1 MLKPL
6 LNGNTAR
13 LALLLLAGG
22 LGLLGCGDPNVPLTQ
37 PPPNAFR
44 VSTPRPPRLDLYP
57 TPPPMPTPTPTPLP
71 SLSEIT
77 ARWLGLLV
85 AAATARDQPGAV
97 KRAFPGYLVAAQ
109 ASPLTPTLPYPHRGR
124 GEAAKPQDLGSAL
137 RLGDLRNHCH
147 RLRFSYA
154 QLFAGDGIR
163 QDGAGHHARVD
174 LQLGSW

>member
-71 SLSEIT
+71 GLLEIT
-77 ARWLGLLV
+77 ARWLGLLWPPQRREISPV
-85 AAATARDQPGAV
+85 RLSARFLDISLPPKPRPSPQP
-97 KRAFPGYLVAAQ
+97 
-109 ASPLTPTLPYPHRGR
+109 SPTPT
-124 GEAAKPQDLGSAL
+124 GEEEK
-137 RLGDLRNHCH
+137 
-147 RLRFSYA
+147 
-154 QLFAGDGIR
+154 R
-163 QDGAGHHARVD
+163 QSHKT
-174 LQLGSW
+174 

>member
-6 LNGNTAR
+6 LNGNTAQ

-77 ARWLGLLV
+77 ARWLGLLWPPQRREISPV
-85 AAATARDQPGAV
+85 RLSARFLDISLPPKPRPSPQP
-97 KRAFPGYLVAAQ
+97 
-109 ASPLTPTLPYPHRGR
+109 SPTPT
-124 GEAAKPQDLGSAL
+124 GEEEK
-137 RLGDLRNHCH
+137 
-147 RLRFSYA
+147 
-154 QLFAGDGIR
+154 R
-163 QDGAGHHARVD
+163 QSHKT
-174 LQLGSW
+174 

>member
-57 TPPPMPTPTPTPLP
+57 TPPPMPTPTSTPLP

-77 ARWLGLLV
+77 ARWLGLLWPPQRREISPV
-85 AAATARDQPGAV
+85 RLSAPFLDISLPPKPRPSPQP
-97 KRAFPGYLVAAQ
+97 
-109 ASPLTPTLPYPHRGR
+109 SPTPT
-124 GEAAKPQDLGSAL
+124 GEEEK
-137 RLGDLRNHCH
+137 
-147 RLRFSYA
+147 
-154 QLFAGDGIR
+154 R
-163 QDGAGHHARVD
+163 QSHKT
-174 LQLGSW
+174 